1 LGFKR
6 WQLFVQLFH
15 DCPDAQPGQHH
26 SWRASS
32 QYWAFEKHLTI
43 HLWTNATN
51 IELKTNFSI
60 YTADSDGNSVSGSA
74 ASVLTEINT
83 YLATVK
89 TNAPSGPVSVSSQ
102 TTTVSASLTV
112 QGAVTLLAGETL
124 TVVVNRVDY
133 SGANVTNCSG
143 QTLTAPHPVPPRLP
157 LHATPGAQPSKLPSP
172 STFFC
177 VTGN

>member
-1 LGFKR
+1 M
-6 WQLFVQLFH
+6 QHAVQLLH
-15 DCPDAQPGQHH
+15 DCPGGQPGQHH

-43 HLWTNATN
+43 YLWRNATN
-51 IELKTNFSI
+51 IGLKTNFST
-60 YTADSDGNSVSGSA
+60 YTYSDGNSVSGNV

-83 YLATVK
+83 YLATVN
-89 TNAPSGPVSVSSQ
+89 TNASSGPVSVSNQ
-102 TTTVSASLTV
+102 TTMVSTSPTV

-124 TVVVNRVDY
+124 TVVVNRVNN
-133 SGANVTNCSG
+133 SGANLTNCSG
-143 QTLTAPHPVPPRLP
+143 QTLTAPYPVPPRLP

-172 STFFC
+172 SAFFC